1 MIFEEILCNCIL
13 NTNDRDPIRG
23 DKNVCEIYVSL
34 FKHIPDISTIIA
46 GQTDE
51 NRNLID
57 NKKSLKSIE
66 SYTNWSRIVV
76 VYGSKLFISIEEHLI
91 IRIDYLSNAYSHFSV
106 ITIYSSPNYYKTY
119 LENRLVYRDKQTHC
133 VSYVIRYPSG
143 SVNCQYLDIT
153 SVKYDPNKYNNDI
166 PHNKIIEFIKSD
178 HSGVAIFNGMP
189 GTGKTFYIRSLIT
202 ENPDTDFIY
211 LDSSWFD
218 YITDS
223 CFLNYILEHKESVI
237 ILEDCETLL
246 QDRAT
251 SNQKISTLL
260 NISDGIIGDSL
271 KLKFICTFNSDLTTI
286 DKAILRKG
294 RLKIKYEFKKLKAD
308 KVQALGKELGKNLPN
323 EDMAL
328 CDIFNYE
335 EDNNR
340 NQVNRPN
347 KIGF

>member
-1 MIFEEILCNCIL
+1 M
-13 NTNDRDPIRG
+13 
-23 DKNVCEIYVSL
+23 
-34 FKHIPDISTIIA
+34 
-46 GQTDE
+46 
-51 NRNLID
+51 
-57 NKKSLKSIE
+57 
-66 SYTNWSRIVV
+66 
-76 VYGSKLFISIEEHLI
+76 
-91 IRIDYLSNAYSHFSV
+91 
-106 ITIYSSPNYYKTY
+106 
-119 LENRLVYRDKQTHC
+119 
-133 VSYVIRYPSG
+133 
-143 SVNCQYLDIT
+143 
-153 SVKYDPNKYNNDI
+153 
-166 PHNKIIEFIKSD
+166 
-178 HSGVAIFNGMP
+178 
-189 GTGKTFYIRSLIT
+189 
-202 ENPDTDFIY
+202 
-211 LDSSWFD
+211 
-218 YITDS
+218 
-223 CFLNYILEHKESVI
+223 EHKESVI

-335 EDNNR
+335 EDNNG